1 LTLTSFRVAG
11 SDTTATSMRAIL
23 LMIISNARVY
33 RKLQAEIDHLTSIG
47 SISTPITD
55 AEARRMP
62 YLQACIKE
70 GLRRYPPITQLRE
83 RMSPVEGDVYN
94 GRPIPPGTFVG
105 INAWG
110 LQLNPVFGNDAEVFR
125 PERWMEA
132 SAQKLKEMNQVQE
145 LIFGYGNTRC
155 LGIPIALMN
164 LNKTIVEVS
173 YCRQA
178 QAHVII
184 D

>member
-1 LTLTSFRVAG
+1 
-11 SDTTATSMRAIL
+11 
-23 LMIISNARVY
+23 MIISNARVY

-94 GRPIPPGTFVG
+94 GRHIPPGTFVG

-132 SAQKLKEMNQVQE
+132 DAQKLKEMNQVQE

>member
-1 LTLTSFRVAG
+1 
-11 SDTTATSMRAIL
+11 MRAIL

-33 RKLQAEIDHLTSIG
+33 KKLQAEIDDFARMGQLS
-47 SISTPITD
+47 SPVAD
-55 AEARRMP
+55 AEARQMP

-83 RMSPVEGDVYN
+83 RMSPPEGDVYE

-110 LQLNPVFGNDAEVFR
+110 LQLDPVFGSDPEVFR
-125 PERWMEA
+125 PERWIEA
-132 SAQKLKEMNQVQE
+132 DLTKFKEMNQVQE
-145 LIFGYGNTRC
+145 LVFGYGNTRC

-164 LNKTIVEVS
+164 LNKTIVQVRR
-173 YCRQA
+173 Y
-178 QAHVII
+178 
-184 D
+184 